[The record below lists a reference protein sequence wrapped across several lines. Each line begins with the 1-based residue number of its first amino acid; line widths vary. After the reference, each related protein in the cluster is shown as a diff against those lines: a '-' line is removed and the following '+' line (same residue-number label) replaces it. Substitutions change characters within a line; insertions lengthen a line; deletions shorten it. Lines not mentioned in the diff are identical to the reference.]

1 MRLCDHILTERGCS
15 LPKTKNAFR
24 KALSQSKLTCCHR
37 CPKRQICGTPEA
49 VCPNH
54 RQGSLV
60 NSELKTV
67 GRMVQHIQ
75 WIQWSIGFRL
85 AHTLLSWF
93 CFCRRQSFFFVF
105 LSVCILKQ
113 NPGVTFGGRV
123 CGWTP
128 DDFEGG
134 DSWGGIRWQ
143 TLQCHPSTAVRG
155 VVWKKRLWWMMDVF

>member
-1 MRLCDHILTERGCS
+1 MFSEIVSFITTFRMDLEMMRLCDHFVTERGCS

-24 KALSQSKLTCCHR
+24 KTLSQSKLTCCHR
-37 CPKRQICGTPEA
+37 CPNRQICGTPEA

-93 CFCRRQSFFFVF
+93 CFCGRHSFFSGF
-105 LSVCILKQ
+105 C
-113 NPGVTFGGRV
+113 
-123 CGWTP
+123 
-128 DDFEGG
+128 FETE
-134 DSWGGIRWQ
+134 SWGN
-143 TLQCHPSTAVRG
+143 
-155 VVWKKRLWWMMDVF
+155 VWGQRLRLNTQRFREREILGGAYVGKNYSVTHQK

>member
-1 MRLCDHILTERGCS
+1 MRLCDHFLTERGCS

-60 NSELKTV
+60 NGELKTV

-93 CFCRRQSFFFVF
+93 CFCRRQSFFWVFVGF
-105 LSVCILKQ
+105 Y
-113 NPGVTFGGRV
+113 
-123 CGWTP
+123 
-128 DDFEGG
+128 FETE
-134 DSWGGIRWQ
+134 SWGNVWGQRLRLNTRRFRGRGFLGGH
-143 TLQCHPSTAVRG
+143 TLPKAQCHPSTVVRG